1 MGSAQAVVRVFSYA
15 IAEILHQMCAGLQ
28 IAGGH
33 TRTQHSHTHLSD
45 TGDTTH
51 YSFTARVGSA
61 VHITHVILLRV
72 VYPTLLVTQ
81 AAEGRRYTIERADLG
96 LRICTAASV
105 ASGCLS
111 SSHRLRPEGDTRHMH
126 VSAMQIAGLHT
137 CSCVCRVWRRRLH
150 CAGRET

>member
-51 YSFTARVGSA
+51 
-61 VHITHVILLRV
+61 
-72 VYPTLLVTQ
+72 
-81 AAEGRRYTIERADLG
+81 
-96 LRICTAASV
+96 
-105 ASGCLS
+105 
-111 SSHRLRPEGDTRHMH
+111 
-126 VSAMQIAGLHT
+126 
-137 CSCVCRVWRRRLH
+137 
-150 CAGRET
+150 